1 MPRFRTAAVA
11 AVATSLLLAP
21 TAAYAHPGDQDGTTG
36 EPTTGRNRLADYEKS
51 SGPLRDL
58 QLDVTSA
65 LDGAAASATMVSLGS
80 TLVYLRVHDVNTA
93 AAGQRFGAHLHEGPC
108 VLGDGVP
115 ALGHYNVEKLAGLSP
130 YEVSPDT
137 EVWLDFE
144 VNAEGQGRSTATVP
158 FVPTSGTRSI
168 VIHALP
174 TMDSG
179 AGVGTAG
186 ARIACLP
193 FTID

>member
-36 EPTTGRNRLADYEKS
+36 ERTTSRNRLAAYEKS

-80 TLVYLRVHDVNTA
+80 TLVYLKVHDVNTA
-93 AAGQRFGAHLHEGPC
+93 AAGQRFGVHLHRDP
-108 VLGDGVP
+108 VSAGDGVD
-115 ALGHYNVEKLAGLSP
+115 AQGHYNVEKLAGLSRP
-130 YEVSPDT
+130 
-137 EVWLDFE
+137 
-144 VNAEGQGRSTATVP
+144 RS
-158 FVPTSGTRSI
+158 VPTPRSGSTSR
-168 VIHALP
+168 
-174 TMDSG
+174 
-179 AGVGTAG
+179 
-186 ARIACLP
+186 
-193 FTID
+193 